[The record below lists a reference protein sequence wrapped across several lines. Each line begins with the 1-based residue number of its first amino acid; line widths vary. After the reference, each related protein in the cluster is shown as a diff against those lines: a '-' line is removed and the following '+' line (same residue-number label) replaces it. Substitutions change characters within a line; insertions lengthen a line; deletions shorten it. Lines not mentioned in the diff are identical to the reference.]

1 MERYDWKRV
10 LRTNILK
17 LKVVGLWPPDDE
29 LYKPNA
35 YTLWAICSITILN
48 VGHNFFQMVNMIFV
62 FDDLHDLVQATYIT
76 LPQVVALMKTYY
88 VVRNMKILK
97 ELMVTLSSDMFQP
110 KNDRQVK
117 MIKPSFSFWR
127 VNYVMYWTMSSG
139 AMFFWSV
146 YPILDKS
153 IKEYPLPFL
162 AWYPWNT
169 KASPM
174 YELTYLHQIVALL
187 FIASTAM
194 SVDTLI
200 AALNIYIGAQFDILC
215 DDIKHLFDPD
225 SALISFNQK
234 LISIIK
240 HHKEIVKFAAN
251 TNKFANWIILAQFFT
266 SAGTI
271 GITLFQ
277 MTAVAPLSSEFFSCI
292 AFTFSM
298 TLEIFIYCWFG
309 NEVEIKSRN
318 VVYTVFKSNWT
329 DASMEVK
336 KNMIFFVMRC
346 QRPVKMSALNLF
358 YLSLDTFMR
367 ILRAAWSYFALLN
380 QVSSR

>member
-127 VNYVMYWTMSSG
+127 INYVMYWTMSSG

-240 HHKEIVKFAAN
+240 HHKEIVK
-251 TNKFANWIILAQFFT
+251 
-266 SAGTI
+266 
-271 GITLFQ
+271 
-277 MTAVAPLSSEFFSCI
+277 
-292 AFTFSM
+292 
-298 TLEIFIYCWFG
+298 
-309 NEVEIKSRN
+309 
-318 VVYTVFKSNWT
+318 
-329 DASMEVK
+329 
-336 KNMIFFVMRC
+336 
-346 QRPVKMSALNLF
+346 
-358 YLSLDTFMR
+358 
-367 ILRAAWSYFALLN
+367 
-380 QVSSR
+380 